1 MLKRPEEGRDCG
13 MTGATTK
20 RHMLV
25 LYFVLAYAFSWVI
38 EIPLAAVAQGFLNV
52 RIPVALHYLTAFGPL
67 LAAFIVTGIG
77 GGSEGIR
84 DLVGRMLNW
93 RVGLSWVLIA
103 IFSPLVLFVLGTVAG
118 YAAEGSCPDISLLGE
133 VNFLPYLGIGAWVLW
148 TLTSGFGEE
157 TGWRGYALPRLQ
169 KNRSALSATLILGV
183 FWALW
188 HLPAFFYLPNLMEM
202 GLPAFPLF
210 AIGVVT
216 GAVLLTWLYNSTGGS
231 ILMVSLWHG
240 SFNFVTASGAGQG
253 IVAAITS
260 NLVIVWAV
268 ILIIVFKPTN
278 LSHRAR
284 QVL

>member
-1 MLKRPEEGRDCG
+1 MSE
-13 MTGATTK
+13 ATTK
-20 RHMLV
+20 RPLLV

-38 EIPLAAVAQGFLNV
+38 EIPLAAVAQGFLDL
-52 RIPVALHYLTAFGPL
+52 RIPFALHYLTAFGPL

-77 GGSEGIR
+77 DGSEGIR
-84 DLVGRMLNW
+84 DLVARMLKW
-93 RVGLSWVLIA
+93 RVGLGWVLIA
-103 IFSPLVLFVLGTVAG
+103 VFSPLVLFVIGAVAA
-118 YAAEGSCPDISLLGE
+118 YVLSGSWPDFSLLGE
-133 VNFLPYLGIGAWVLW
+133 VNFLPYLGIGAWILR
-148 TLTSGFGEE
+148 TLTNGFGEG

-188 HLPAFFYLPNLMEM
+188 HLPAFFYLPNLMEI
-202 GLPAFPLF
+202 GLASFPLF

-253 IVAAITS
+253 IVAAIAS

-268 ILIIVFKPTN
+268 ILVVMFKPAN
-278 LSHRAR
+278 LSHRTR
-284 QVL
+284 YVL